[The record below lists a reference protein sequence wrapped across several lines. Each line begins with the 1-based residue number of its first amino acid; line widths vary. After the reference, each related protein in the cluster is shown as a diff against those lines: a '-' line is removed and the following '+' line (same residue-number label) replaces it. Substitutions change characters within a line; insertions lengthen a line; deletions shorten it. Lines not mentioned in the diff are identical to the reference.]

1 MSLLIPALIGAI
13 GSIGLGAWQT
23 AQNYETTKKN
33 FNLEDRNYQ
42 FQKDSFERNFALQKE
57 SYEKNYALNKEAFQF
72 QKDSYL
78 ENLNYQK
85 ALQQQ
90 IFNRE
95 DNSVQRRVADLQAAG
110 LSKTLAAGDGAG
122 AGTVVSTSPFSGGY
136 SGSNFSGSSFNGK
149 APRMS
154 QIDLVST
161 GLQLASAMA
170 NIRQVSA
177 ETENALKQ
185 NQVMDS
191 QMLNDQV
198 NRDYTTIKAAIE
210 QGNLDML
217 GLTRQQKI
225 SVINHTNALTR
236 SVDEQIRA
244 SMQNREINN
253 YKLSTMLPAEYNKT
267 IEQIANLK
275 KQGKIY
281 DADLIYKNLQSDLL
295 TQTINKEL
303 FLSKIAEMDMYY
315 QYDTGFKPS
324 TNSNWIV
331 NLIGALTQSD
341 LVGKAAEAFM
351 PSMFNGRKTNLR
363 DNTPR

>member
-13 GSIGLGAWQT
+13 GSIGLGAFQT
-23 AQNYETTKKN
+23 AQNYETTQKN
-33 FNLEDRNYQ
+33 FNLQNQNYQ
-42 FQKDSFERNFALQKE
+42 FQKDSFERNFALQKD
-57 SYEKNYALNKEAFQF
+57 AFQF

-78 ENLNYQK
+78 NNFEYQK
-85 ALQQQ
+85 NLQNQ

-95 DNSVQRRVADLQAAG
+95 DNAVQRRVQDLQAAG

-122 AGTVVSTSPFSGGY
+122 AGSVVSTSPFGG
-136 SGSNFSGSSFNGK
+136 SFSGSSFSGK
-149 APRMS
+149 APQMS

-191 QMLNDQV
+191 QILNDQV

-225 SVINHTNALTR
+225 AAINHTNALTR
-236 SVDEQIRA
+236 SLDEQIRA
-244 SMQNREINN
+244 SVQNREINT
-253 YKLSTMLPAEYNKT
+253 YKLSYMLPAEYNKT
-267 IEQIANLK
+267 VEEIANLK

-281 DADLIYKNLQSDLL
+281 EADLIYKNLQSDLL
-295 TQTINKEL
+295 TQSINKEL
-303 FLSKIAEMDMYY
+303 FLSKIAELDYYY
-315 QYDTGFKPS
+315 QFNTGFKPRS
-324 TNSNWIV
+324 ASPMFGDIVGTMQNNGYSNYLEWLKDAGLSFVDSFKGLV
-331 NLIGALTQSD
+331 NNFKKD
-341 LVGKAAEAFM
+341 
-351 PSMFNGRKTNLR
+351 KT
-363 DNTPR
+363 PK

>member
-13 GSIGLGAWQT
+13 GSVGLGAWQT
-23 AQNYETTKKN
+23 SQNYETTQKN
-33 FNLEDRNYQ
+33 FDLQNQNYQ
-42 FQKDSFERNFALQKE
+42 LQKD
-57 SYEKNYALNKEAFQF
+57 AFQF

-78 ENLNYQK
+78 QNFEYQK
-85 ALQQQ
+85 NLQQQ
-90 IFNRE
+90 IFGRE
-95 DNSVQRRVADLQAAG
+95 DNAVQRRAADLQKAG

-122 AGTVVSTSPFSGGY
+122 AGSVVSTSPFSG
-136 SGSNFSGSSFNGK
+136 SFSGK
-149 APRMS
+149 APQMS

-191 QMLNDQV
+191 QILNDKV

-225 SVINHTNALTR
+225 AAINHTNALTR
-236 SVDEQIRA
+236 SLDEQIRA
-244 SMQNREINN
+244 SVQNREINT
-253 YKLSTMLPAEYNKT
+253 YKLSYMLPAEYNKT
-267 IEQIANLK
+267 VEQIANLQ

-281 DADLIYKNLQSDLL
+281 EADLIYKNLQSDLL
-295 TQTINKEL
+295 TQSINKEL
-303 FLSKIAEMDMYY
+303 FLSKIAELDYYY
-315 QYDTGFKPS
+315 QKDTGFKPRS
-324 TNSNWIV
+324 AMPFV
-331 NLIGALTQSD
+331 NEIGATLSTDGYKQYWNF
-341 LVGKAAEAFM
+341 LKE
-351 PSMFNGRKTNLR
+351 SMSNFYTGFQNIIDSFSK
-363 DNTPR
+363 

>member
-23 AQNYETTKKN
+23 AQNYETTQNN
-33 FNLEDRNYQ
+33 FNLQNQNYQ
-42 FQKDSFERNFALQKE
+42 LQKD
-57 SYEKNYALNKEAFQF
+57 AFQF

-78 ENLNYQK
+78 QNFEYQK
-85 ALQQQ
+85 YLQNQ
-90 IFNRE
+90 IFARE
-95 DNSVQRRVADLQAAG
+95 DNSVQRRVADLQSAG

-122 AGTVVSTSPFSGGY
+122 AGSVVSTSPFAG
-136 SGSNFSGSSFNGK
+136 SFNGK
-149 APRMS
+149 APQMS

-191 QMLNDQV
+191 QILNDQV

-217 GLTRQQKI
+217 GLTRDQKI
-225 SVINHTNALTR
+225 AAINHTNALTR
-236 SVDEQIRA
+236 SVDEQILA

-253 YKLSTMLPAEYNKT
+253 YKLSTMLPAEYNK
-267 IEQIANLK
+267 IVEEIANLK

-281 DADLIYKNLQSDLL
+281 EADLTYKNLQSDLL
-295 TQTINKEL
+295 TQTINKEV

-341 LVGKAAEAFM
+341 IVGKAAEALV
-351 PSMFNGRKTNLR
+351 PSMYNGRKTQIHLH
-363 DNTPR
+363 DKTPR

>member
-13 GSIGLGAWQT
+13 GSIGLGAFQT
-23 AQNYETTKKN
+23 AQNYETTQKN
-33 FNLEDRNYQ
+33 FNLQNQNYQ
-42 FQKDSFERNFALQKE
+42 FQKDSFERNFALQKD
-57 SYEKNYALNKEAFQF
+57 AFQF

-78 ENLNYQK
+78 NNFEYQK
-85 ALQQQ
+85 NLQNQ

-95 DNSVQRRVADLQAAG
+95 DNAVQRRVQDLQSAG

-122 AGTVVSTSPFSGGY
+122 AGSVVSTSPFGG
-136 SGSNFSGSSFNGK
+136 SFSGSSFSGK
-149 APRMS
+149 APQMS

-191 QMLNDQV
+191 QMLNDEV
-198 NRDYTTIKAAIE
+198 NRNYTSIKAAIE

-217 GLTRQQKI
+217 GLTRQQKEA
-225 SVINHTNALTR
+225 SINHTNALIR
-236 SVDEQIRA
+236 SLDEQIEA
-244 SMQNREINN
+244 SIQNRTINN
-253 YKLSTMLPAEYNKT
+253 YKLSTLLPAEYDKT
-267 IEQIANLK
+267 VEQIANLK

-295 TQTINKEL
+295 TQSINKEL

-341 LVGKAAEAFM
+341 LVGKAAEALM
-351 PSMFNGRKTNLR
+351 PSMFNGRKTNINLR